1 MSLRQRYPIANNL
14 ILPESSNSM
23 HITLVVNYSDKR
35 ISGGPQGV
43 AYDTVEGLK
52 KNHPRL
58 EKDDIHIHV
67 MSSLG
72 TDFHSTFVS
81 DDAFGNIT
89 YEYFRKLIPT
99 AFFSDLNY
107 YLHLKKRKDP
117 IDLLHSH
124 PISGATA
131 GAFLSIP
138 TIFTLH
144 GMYWRERALEP
155 RMYSRFAYGELNVLR
170 FRYVSRRIQKLIAI
184 SPYVINEVRDFL
196 KTRIPATEVIENP
209 VSDRF
214 FEQEKREQE
223 GLILYPASLNPLKN
237 QYALIEA
244 LHLLKKDNI
253 RFQCIL
259 PGSLANGDYVQKLQ
273 TLIRTCN
280 LEKEISIPGPAPLDQ
295 MLSLYSRASILAVTS
310 LQETAPMIV
319 SEAMANRLPV
329 IASRISGIPYMVS
342 EGNSGFTIDPSN
354 PREIAD
360 RLRILLDDRAL
371 RKKFGEQS
379 RQIAESRWRSDV
391 IVNRQLD
398 QYSALVP

>member
-52 KNHPRL
+52 KNHSRL
-58 EKDDIHIHV
+58 EKEDIHIHV

-72 TDFHSTFVS
+72 TNFQSAFVS
-81 DDAFGNIT
+81 DDAYGNIT
-89 YEYFRKLIPT
+89 YEYFRKMIPT

-131 GAFLSIP
+131 GVFLSIP

-144 GMYWRERALEP
+144 GMYWREKALEP
-155 RMYSRFAYGELNVLR
+155 SRYSRFAYGELNVGR

-214 FEQEKREQE
+214 FEQEKQEEE
-223 GLILYPASLNPLKN
+223 GLILYPASLTPLKN

-244 LHLLKKDNI
+244 LSLLKSENI
-253 RFQCIL
+253 RFHCIL

-273 TLIRTCN
+273 TLIRNRN
-280 LEKEISIPGPAPLDQ
+280 LVKEISLPGPAPLDQ
-295 MLSLYSRASILAVTS
+295 MLGLYSRASILAVTS

-319 SEAMANRLPV
+319 SEAMANSIPV

-371 RKKFGEQS
+371 RKKFGDQS
-379 RQIAESRWRSDV
+379 RQIAELRWRSDV
-391 IVNRQLD
+391 IVNKQLD
-398 QYSALVP
+398 QYAASGT

>member
-1 MSLRQRYPIANNL
+1 
-14 ILPESSNSM
+14 M

-52 KNHPRL
+52 KNHRRL
-58 EKDDIHIHV
+58 EKDDIHIHI

-72 TDFHSTFVS
+72 TNFQSAFTS
-81 DDAFGNIT
+81 DEKYGNIS
-89 YEYFRKLIPT
+89 YEYFRKIVPT

-131 GAFLSIP
+131 GAFLKIP

-144 GMYWRERALEP
+144 GMYWREREFDSSL
-155 RMYSRFAYGELNVLR
+155 YSKFAYGELNVRR
-170 FRYVSRRIQKLIAI
+170 FRYVSRRIKKLIAI
-184 SPYVINEVRDFL
+184 SPYVVSEVQDFL
-196 KTRIPATEVIENP
+196 TTQVPATEVIENP

-214 FEQEKREQE
+214 FEQAKNEED
-223 GLILYPASLNPLKN
+223 GLILFPASLDPLKN

-244 LHLLKKDNI
+244 LHLLKKEHVEF
-253 RFQCIL
+253 RCIL
-259 PGSLANGDYVQKLQ
+259 PGSTRNGEYVRHLQKLIQ
-273 TLIRTCN
+273 TCDLK
-280 LEKEISIPGPAPLDQ
+280 KEISIPGQASVDQ
-295 MLSLYSRASILAVTS
+295 MLALYSRASILAVTS
-310 LQETAPMIV
+310 LQETAPMII
-319 SEAMANRLPV
+319 SEAMANSTPV
-329 IASRISGIPYMVS
+329 VASRISGIPYMVS
-342 EGNSGFTIDPSN
+342 EGKSGFCIDPSN
-354 PREIAD
+354 PQEIAD

-371 RKKFGEQS
+371 RKKMGEKS
-379 RQIAESRWRSDV
+379 RQIALERWKSDV

-398 QYSALVP
+398 LYTALAL

>member
-1 MSLRQRYPIANNL
+1 MQIA
-14 ILPESSNSM
+14 
-23 HITLVVNYSDKR
+23 LVVNYSDKR

-43 AYDTVEGLK
+43 AYDTIEGLK
-52 KNHPRL
+52 KNHSRL

-72 TDFHSTFVS
+72 TNFHSAFAS

-89 YEYFRKLIPT
+89 YEYFRKMIPS

-107 YLHLKKRKDP
+107 YLHLKKRKDS

-144 GMYWRERALEP
+144 GMYWREKTLEP
-155 RMYSRFAYGELNVLR
+155 SMYSRFAYGELNVLR
-170 FRYVSRRIQKLIAI
+170 FRYVSRRIKKLIAI
-184 SPYVINEVRDFL
+184 SPYVINEVHDFL
-196 KTRIPATEVIENP
+196 KTRVPATEVIENP

-214 FEQEKREQE
+214 FEQEKREEE
-223 GLILYPASLNPLKN
+223 GLILYPASLTPLKN
-237 QYALIEA
+237 QHALIEA
-244 LHLLKKDNI
+244 LALLKSENV
-253 RFQCIL
+253 RFHCIL
-259 PGSLANGDYVQKLQ
+259 PGSLGNEEYVQKLQ
-273 TLIRTCN
+273 KLIRSSN
-280 LEKEISIPGPAPLDQ
+280 LEKDVIIPGPAPLDQ

-319 SEAMANRLPV
+319 SEAMANSIPV
-329 IASRISGIPYMVS
+329 VASRISGIPYMVS
-342 EGNSGFTIDPSN
+342 EGNSGFTLDPSR

-360 RLRILLDDRAL
+360 RLRILLDDSAL
-371 RKKFGEQS
+371 RKKFGEKS

-398 QYSALVP
+398 QYSALVE